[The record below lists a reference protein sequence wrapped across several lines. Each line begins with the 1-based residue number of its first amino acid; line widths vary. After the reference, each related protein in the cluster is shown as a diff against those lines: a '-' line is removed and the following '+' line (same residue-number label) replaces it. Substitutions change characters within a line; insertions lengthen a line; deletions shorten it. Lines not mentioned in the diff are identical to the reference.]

1 MAISPI
7 LFNGTI
13 NASQNIA
20 ELRSGEDGKVN
31 IMQGEAA
38 RRMEEDTYDKTSR
51 VRQGDDANY
60 EDRAFDS
67 SEKGDNEYAGD
78 GGRHRKKKTQDG
90 TVYIKNKGG
99 FDISI

>member
-7 LFNGTI
+7 VFNGSI
-13 NASQNIA
+13 NLSQNVA

-38 RRMEEDTYDKTSR
+38 RRMEEDTIDKTSR
-51 VRQGDDANY
+51 VRQGDDANN
-60 EDRAFDS
+60 DQRAFDS
-67 SEKGDNEYAGD
+67 SEKGDNEYTGD
-78 GGRHRKKKTQDG
+78 GGRNRKRKTQDG

>member
-13 NASQNIA
+13 SASQNVA
-20 ELRSGEDGKVN
+20 EFRAAEEGKVN

-38 RRMEEDTYDKTSR
+38 QRNEDDTEGKLNR
-51 VRQGDDANY
+51 VREADDADN
-60 EDRAFDS
+60 DQRKFDS

-78 GGRHRKKKTQDG
+78 GGRNRKRKDKDG
-90 TVYIKNKGG
+90 TVLIKKKGG
-99 FDISI
+99 FDITI

>member
-13 NASQNIA
+13 GASQNVA
-20 ELRSGEDGKVN
+20 ELRANEDGKVN

-38 RRMEEDTYDKTSR
+38 QRNENDTTEKLSR
-51 VRQGDDANY
+51 VREGDDANN
-60 EDRAFDS
+60 DQRKFDS

-78 GGRHRKKKTQDG
+78 GGRHRKRKDKDG
-90 TVYIKNKGG
+90 TVYIKSKGG
-99 FDISI
+99 FDITI